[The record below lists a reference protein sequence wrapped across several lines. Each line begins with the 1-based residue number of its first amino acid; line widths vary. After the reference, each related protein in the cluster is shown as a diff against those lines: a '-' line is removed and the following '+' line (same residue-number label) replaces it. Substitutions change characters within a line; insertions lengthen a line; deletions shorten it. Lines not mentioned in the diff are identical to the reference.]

1 MTSRREAPAGMRRAA
16 ARTELVAV
24 PMGEGTARVG
34 GATVTW
40 RDGRVGCDCPM
51 GDAPTCLHRLVA
63 RGDERA
69 RDLGGRAG
77 PTEPPPAM
85 VFPEPS
91 KAEPLS
97 AEDVARFAPLL
108 SEVDTLVA
116 ELVTLG
122 LRRAA
127 RVSGDRV
134 RELSARAAAMRPRAR
149 GPRDAGLGRLARSLD
164 RLAALLPGLDGPDAG
179 AAEAD
184 ALRELAVTRNLGRAL
199 RANMGALP
207 LEDIAGASQ
216 RAYVEVPPIEVQ
228 GLGLEAWVAAGGV
241 AGVTAYVAVLGE
253 DRVLTRTLLTKGK
266 PARPADPR
274 TWAEGLA
281 AGPAFARS
289 GLTMRDFA
297 RGRFTL
303 SGARIA
309 LSHGRLS
316 GSRATSVALRPAL
329 PWGDARLALH
339 VLAGPEDAARLG
351 RSLDFDALGRPPR
364 SSPIVLLPVQGLSPS
379 DFDHA
384 TQQLSIRMRI
394 GAGVELRTSLSFRE
408 ERALLFDNLEV
419 LSRAA
424 RPPRFLCVRL
434 AREGGSLVIEP
445 ITAMLADGSTI
456 DLTLDVVDPALE
468 VTR

>member
-24 PMGEGTARVG
+24 PMGEGAVRIG

-40 RDGRVGCDCPM
+40 REGRGRCDCPM
-51 GDAPTCLHRLVA
+51 GDAPACLHRLVA
-63 RGDERA
+63 RGEERT
-69 RDLGGRAG
+69 RDLGRPAS
-77 PTEPPPAM
+77 PTEPPAAL
-85 VFPEPS
+85 FPEPT
-91 KAEPLS
+91 KAEPLP
-97 AEDVARFAPLL
+97 AEDAARFTPILA
-108 SEVDTLVA
+108 EVDALVA
-116 ELVTLG
+116 EVVTLG

-127 RVSGDRV
+127 RVSVDRV
-134 RELSARAAAMRPRAR
+134 RELAARAAAMRPRAR

-164 RLAALLPGLDGPDAG
+164 RLAALLPGLEGPDAG
-179 AAEAD
+179 AAEVD
-184 ALRELAVTRNLGRAL
+184 ALRALALTRNLGRAL
-199 RANMGALP
+199 RANTGALP

-241 AGVTAYVAVLGE
+241 AGVTAYMAVLGE
-253 DRVLTRTLLTKGK
+253 DRVLARTLLTKGN
-266 PARPADPR
+266 PAHPADPR
-274 TWAEGLA
+274 AWAEGLA

-289 GLTMRDFA
+289 GLTMRDLA
-297 RGRFTL
+297 RGRFAL

-329 PWGDARLALH
+329 PPGDTRLALH
-339 VLAGPEDAARLG
+339 VLAGPKDAARLARG
-351 RSLDFDALGRPPR
+351 LVFDALGRPPR
-364 SSPIVLLPVQGLSPS
+364 SSPIVLLPVQRWSPS

-384 TQQLSIRMRI
+384 TQELSLRMHV
-394 GAGVELRTSLSFRE
+394 GAGVEIRTSLSFRE
-408 ERALLFDNLEV
+408 ERSLLFDNLEV

-434 AREGGSLVIEP
+434 AREGGALVIEP
-445 ITAMLADGSTI
+445 ISAMFADGSTL
-456 DLTLDVVDPALE
+456 DLTLDVVDPTLE
-468 VTR
+468 VTL

>member
-1 MTSRREAPAGMRRAA
+1 MTLRRETPAGMRRAA
-16 ARTELVAV
+16 ARTALVAA
-24 PMGEGTARVG
+24 PMGESAVRVG

-40 RDGRVGCDCPM
+40 REGRVVCDCPM
-51 GDAPTCLHRLVA
+51 GDAPACLHRLVA
-63 RGDERA
+63 HGDERA

-77 PTEPPPAM
+77 PTEPPPV

-91 KAEPLS
+91 KAEPLP
-97 AEDVARFAPLL
+97 AEDAARFAPILA
-108 SEVDTLVA
+108 EVDALMA
-116 ELVTLG
+116 EVVTLG

-134 RELSARAAAMRPRAR
+134 RELAARATAMRPRSR
-149 GPRDAGLGRLARSLD
+149 GPRDAGLGRIARALE
-164 RLAALLPGLDGPDAG
+164 RLAALLPALDGPDAG

-184 ALRELAVTRNLGRAL
+184 ALRELAITRNLGRAL
-199 RANMGALP
+199 RANTGALP

-253 DRVLTRTLLTKGK
+253 DRVLARTLLTKGK

-274 TWAEGLA
+274 AWAEGLA

-289 GLTMRDFA
+289 GITMRDLS
-297 RGRFTL
+297 RGRFAL

-316 GSRATSVALRPAL
+316 GSRATSVVMRPAL
-329 PWGDARLALH
+329 PLGDARLAQH
-339 VLAGPEDAARLG
+339 VLAGPKDAARLV
-351 RSLDFDALGRPPR
+351 RSLGFDALGRPPR
-364 SSPIVLLPVQGLSPS
+364 SSPIVVLPVQGLSPS

-384 TQQLSIRMRI
+384 TQALSLRMRAS
-394 GAGVELRTSLSFRE
+394 AGVELRTSLSFRE
-408 ERALLFDNLEV
+408 ERSLLFDNLEV

-434 AREGGSLVIEP
+434 AREGGALVIEP
-445 ITAMLADGSTI
+445 LSAMLADGTTL
-456 DLTLDVVDPALE
+456 DLTLDVVDPTLE